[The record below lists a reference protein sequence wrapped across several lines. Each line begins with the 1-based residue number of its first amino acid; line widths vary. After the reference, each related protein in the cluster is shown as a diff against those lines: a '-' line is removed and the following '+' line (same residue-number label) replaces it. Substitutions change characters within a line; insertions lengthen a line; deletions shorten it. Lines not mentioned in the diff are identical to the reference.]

1 MYTRHHAT
9 ADGVRD
15 QISNMQ
21 AIADRGARGAPH
33 ERPGPRAA
41 RAPSY
46 GAIPEACL
54 LVAGLALTLLFAA
67 RTMAPAFEPGDVVQD
82 DAREHVYWM
91 ARFRNPEL
99 FRGDLIAD
107 YFQALDPPGYS
118 ALYWVLSRVSDPLQV
133 SKLLPPVLGLLTA
146 LFAFLLARRLH
157 PAPTG
162 AFLASVLLSWFL
174 WQIDDMASA
183 TPRAFLALF
192 LAAQLW
198 ALASGRLAL
207 AVGLVGLSGL
217 FYPAAA
223 AVGLGL
229 LGVRML
235 RRRGWRPG
243 LTNERSAWL
252 ALAAAA
258 ILVVAAQLPTQIA
271 SARFGK
277 VASAPEAMTMQEFGP
292 DGRNA
297 YFGRSWYGYWLDSGR
312 SGLDLRVA
320 DHEPATISIQ
330 LGCLLLAAL
339 LPLLARSRRWSAAA
353 RLSGQAAILPQ
364 LLLASFALF
373 FVAHQVLFHL
383 HYPNRFVRVSLP
395 LVVTVAAGLSL
406 GILIEAMS
414 ARVAAR
420 LGPRLRGAAGS
431 RTAVAVGLALAL
443 GVALILAPAASEGN
457 FRHDRYPLMSQYLRG
472 LPEDTLVAGAPGD
485 LDSVPTFARRRVL
498 ASHESA
504 LAFHEGYY
512 GEIRRRI
519 NDLIEAYYAASP
531 DDVAEF
537 ARRYGVDV
545 FLVNRTAFGQRT
557 FPFAWT
563 GLSNGRWEPYTSA
576 VARKLQSGDHFAL
589 QSLIRPC
596 GAAEDR
602 ELVAIPTECLLRRA
616 QRSQTNAPGS
626 NP

>member
-21 AIADRGARGAPH
+21 AIADRGARSAPR
-33 ERPGPRAA
+33 EGPAPSAA

-46 GAIPEACL
+46 GAIAEACL
-54 LVAGLALTLLFAA
+54 LVAGLTFTLLFAA
-67 RTMAPAFEPGDVVQD
+67 RTMAPAFEPGQVVQD

-99 FRGDLIAD
+99 FRADLIAD

-118 ALYWVLSRVSDPLQV
+118 ALYWLLSRVADPLQV
-133 SKLLPPVLGLLTA
+133 SKLLPPALGLLTA
-146 LFAFLLARRLH
+146 LFTFLLARRLH

-174 WQIDDMASA
+174 WQVDDLASA

-192 LAAQLW
+192 IAAQLW
-198 ALASGRLAL
+198 ALASRRLAL
-207 AVGLVGLSGL
+207 GVGLVGLSGL

-223 AVGLGL
+223 AVGMGL
-229 LGVRML
+229 LGVRVV
-235 RRRGWRPG
+235 RWRGWRPG
-243 LTNERSAWL
+243 LSRERSVWL

-258 ILVVAAQLPTQIA
+258 ILVVAAQLPTQLA
-271 SARFGK
+271 GARFGK
-277 VASAPEAMTMQEFGP
+277 VVSAGEAMTMPEFGP

-320 DHEPATISIQ
+320 DHQPATISIQ

-339 LPLLARSRRWSAAA
+339 LPMLARSRRWSAAA
-353 RLSGQAAILPQ
+353 RLGGQVMILPQ

-383 HYPNRFVRVSLP
+383 HYPNRFVRASLP
-395 LVVTVAAGLSL
+395 LVVAVAAGLSL
-406 GILIEAMS
+406 GILIEAIS

-420 LGPRLRGAAGS
+420 LGPRLRSGAGS
-431 RTAVAVGLALAL
+431 RTALAVGLALVI
-443 GVALILAPAASEGN
+443 GTALIVAPAESQGN
-457 FRHDRYPLMSQYLRG
+457 FRHDRYPLMSEYLRS

-485 LDSVPTFARRRVL
+485 LDSVPTFAQRRVL

-504 LAFHEGYY
+504 LAFHQGYY

-519 NDLIEAYYAASP
+519 NDLIEAYYAESP
-531 DDVAEF
+531 DEVAQF
-537 ARRYGVDV
+537 ARRYGVGV

-576 VARKLQSGDHFAL
+576 VSRKLQSSDHFAL
-589 QSLIRPC
+589 QSVIRPC
-596 GAAEDR
+596 AAVEDR

-616 QRSQTNAPGS
+616 QRSQANAPG
-626 NP
+626 PYP

>member
-99 FRGDLIAD
+99 FRADLIAD

-133 SKLLPPVLGLLTA
+133 SKLLPPALGLLTA
-146 LFAFLLARRLH
+146 LFTFLLARRLH

-162 AFLASVLLSWFL
+162 AFLASALLSWFL
-174 WQIDDMASA
+174 WQVDDMASA
-183 TPRAFLALF
+183 TPRAFLALL

-198 ALASGRLAL
+198 ALASRRLAL
-207 AVGLVGLSGL
+207 GVGLVALAGL

-223 AVGLGL
+223 AVGMGL
-229 LGVRML
+229 PGGWVL
-235 RRRGWRPG
+235 RWRGWRPG
-243 LTNERSAWL
+243 LSRERSVWL

-258 ILVVAAQLPTQIA
+258 ILVVAAQLPTQLA
-271 SARFGK
+271 GARFGK
-277 VASAPEAMTMQEFGP
+277 VVSAGEAMTMPEFGP

-320 DHEPATISIQ
+320 DHQPATISIQ

-339 LPLLARSRRWSAAA
+339 L
-353 RLSGQAAILPQ
+353 

-383 HYPNRFVRVSLP
+383 HYPNRFVRASLP
-395 LVVTVAAGLSL
+395 LVVAVAAGLSL
-406 GILIEAMS
+406 GILIEAIS

-420 LGPRLRGAAGS
+420 LRPRLRSAAGS

-545 FLVNRTAFGQRT
+545 FLVNRTGFGQRT

-576 VARKLQSGDHFAL
+576 VSRKLQS
-589 QSLIRPC
+589 S
-596 GAAEDR
+596 
-602 ELVAIPTECLLRRA
+602 
-616 QRSQTNAPGS
+616 
-626 NP
+626 